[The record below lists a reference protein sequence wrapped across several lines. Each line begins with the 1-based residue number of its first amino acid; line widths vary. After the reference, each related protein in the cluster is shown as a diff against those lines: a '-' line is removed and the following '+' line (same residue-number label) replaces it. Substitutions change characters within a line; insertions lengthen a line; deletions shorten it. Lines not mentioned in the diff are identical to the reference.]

1 MNFSKWGW
9 HGLCFRAMNTE
20 VEIQLYTNVHDQAL
34 EEVQRMFNTAEMRLT
49 RFEQT
54 SELCQLNR
62 SAGRARRVSP
72 LLYDVAEAAVWAASA
87 TQGVFDPTLL
97 PVMKANGYD
106 RSFEQIR
113 QDGPGDAVL
122 PAPQRGRYE
131 HIQLYRSRREI
142 YLPTDVQ
149 IDLGGIGKGWTVD
162 RAADWLAGK
171 GPYLINAGGDL
182 YAYGAPPGQSG
193 WSIGIADP
201 WAVARDIVRLRVRQ
215 RAVATSTI
223 SRRQWRQGGQLRHHL
238 IDPRTG
244 QPAETDAVS
253 VTVVADRVAL
263 AEIYAKTALILGVDA
278 GYQWLNSLPEA
289 EGLLIQ
295 NNGELLAT
303 DGLSAYLEVIN

>member
-1 MNFSKWGW
+1 MNSSEWGW
-9 HGLCFRAMNTE
+9 HGLCFPSMNTE

-34 EEVQRMFNTAEMRLT
+34 EEVQRMFNTAEMHLT
-49 RFEQT
+49 RFDQT

-62 SAGRARRVSP
+62 SAGQTRRVSP
-72 LLYDVAEAAVWAASA
+72 LLYNVVEAAVWAASA
-87 TQGVFDPTLL
+87 TEGVFDPTLL
-97 PVMKANGYD
+97 PVMNAIGYD

-113 QDGPGDAVL
+113 QDEPGDAAL

-131 HIQLYRSRREI
+131 RIDLYRSRREI
-142 YLPTDVQ
+142 YLPAHVQ

-162 RAADWLAGK
+162 RAADWLASK

-201 WAVARDIVRLRVRQ
+201 WAAARDIVRLKVRQ

-223 SRRQWRQGGQLRHHL
+223 SRRQWRQGGQIRHHL

-253 VTVVADRVAL
+253 VTVVADRVAP

-278 GYQWLNSLPEA
+278 GYKWLNNLTEA

-295 NNGELLAT
+295 NNGQLITT
-303 DGLSAYLEVIN
+303 DGLSTFLEVIN